1 VSDFCFDSTY
11 LQEGEQGILCSYAIG
26 DKADDVAAEPYV
38 DNVKKWLTEDMQQV
52 LGIGRRAKVR
62 ALAVKRHPWQEDKFT
77 GGAYALYRP
86 GEWFRIQP
94 ALARPYHR
102 VRFAGEHIADWQGF
116 MEGAVVTGQA
126 AATSIVESRAE
137 EVAAAGR

>member
-26 DKADDVAAEPYV
+26 DKADDVAAEPDV
-38 DNVKKWLTEDMQQV
+38 NSVKEWLTEDMMQV
-52 LGIGRRAKVR
+52 VGVRRGKVR
-62 ALAVKRHPWQEDKFT
+62 ALAIKRHPWQEDPFT

-94 ALARPYHR
+94 VLARPYGR

-126 AATSIVESRAE
+126 AAESIASDNP
-137 EVAAAGR
+137 